1 MFSRETPVS
10 ESSCRSCQEKCSQ
23 VENVED
29 QLTKVDQN
37 MKRLAEILKQ
47 DDVESIVKS
56 VGEMISEI
64 DSLNCKIHELQEE
77 SESLSKRM
85 NEEKYLEDISQSEKI
100 KTIEIQMAEKENQLL
115 RTSNN
120 VRGQLATAKEEVSH
134 LSKEVERFENYKNMS
149 ESGSWQQEAES
160 LQLVLEM
167 RKQELDKLK
176 AANNSLLLQLER
188 IGVVEV
194 QLQVGY

>member
-1 MFSRETPVS
+1 
-10 ESSCRSCQEKCSQ
+10 
-23 VENVED
+23 
-29 QLTKVDQN
+29 

-64 DSLNCKIHELQEE
+64 DSLKCKIHELQEE
-77 SESLSKRM
+77 SESLSKMM

-100 KTIEIQMAEKENQLL
+100 KTLEIEMAEKENQLL

-188 IGVVEV
+188 LGVVEV
-194 QLQVGY
+194 QLQVGHLVILRHSYP